1 MQKNKASPIKPSI
14 LSYSCFYSVVNIVC
28 GYYYSVVI
36 IIIILLNVVIVVG
49 FVNETAN
56 IIEGTNLSFCV
67 RIFSGTLER
76 SAIVNLA
83 TSDISATG

>member
-1 MQKNKASPIKPSI
+1 M
-14 LSYSCFYSVVNIVC
+14 VTIVC
-28 GYYYSVVI
+28 GNYYSVVI

-49 FVNETAN
+49 FVDEMDN
-56 IIEGTNLSFCV
+56 INEGTNLSFCV
-67 RIFSGTLER
+67 RIISGTLER